1 MASHSIILHLP
12 RWVRRRLERRCAKTR
27 DKVEFRRCQIVL
39 QWAAGQKPEPIAQ
52 SLSCAICTVY
62 RTVAA
67 FRQQGESALAHRTS
81 PGRPCRV
88 TPEDTAALDHVLQQE
103 PRALGKNFSNWTA
116 HHLALHLK
124 LAVHA
129 VTILRHLWA
138 LGWRWRRPV
147 RRVASP
153 DPRYHAKARYLK
165 RLRHQARQGRIHL
178 YYADEMDVALLPTIS
193 GRWMRRGQQTE
204 IDTPGQNAKQ
214 YIFGAVNL
222 VTGALLWVPW
232 SHKNNVGF
240 RQLLKQVLEQPA
252 LGTAKVVMVVDNYRI
267 HKAKAVQEWCRRH
280 RTTLRLYFLP
290 TYSPRLNPIER
301 VWRHFRRNVTDNFF
315 FKTMVRLMHAV
326 QRFLTQLANA
336 PAAVLK
342 IVA

>member
-1 MASHSIILHLP
+1 MASRSIILHLP
-12 RWVRRRLERRCAKTR
+12 RWVRRRLERRSAKTR

-39 QWAAGQKPEPIAQ
+39 QWAADLEPALIAQ
-52 SLSCAICTVY
+52 NLGCAVCTVY
-62 RTVAA
+62 RTMAA
-67 FRQQGESALAHRTS
+67 FRKRGEAALAHQTS
-81 PGRPCRV
+81 PGRPHRV
-88 TPEDTAALDHVLQQE
+88 TPEHTAALDQALQQE
-103 PRALGKNFSNWTA
+103 PRTLGKNFSNWTA
-116 HHLALHLK
+116 RKLALHLK

-165 RLRHQARQGRIHL
+165 RLRRQARRGQIHL

-193 GRWMRRGQQTE
+193 GRWMRQGQQTE

-222 VTGALLWVPW
+222 VTGALLWVSWPN
-232 SHKNNVGF
+232 KNNVGF
-240 RQLLKQVLEQPA
+240 RQLLKQTLEQHVRE
-252 LGTAKVVMVVDNYRI
+252 TAKVVMVIDNYGI
-267 HKAKAVQEWCRRH
+267 HKAKAVLDWCRRH
-280 RTTLRLYFLP
+280 RTTFRLYFLP

-301 VWRHFRRNVTDNFF
+301 VWHHFRQNVTDNFF
-315 FKTMVRLMHAV
+315 FKTMVRLMDAV
-326 QRFLTQLANA
+326 DCFLIELAGT

-342 IVA
+342 IIA

>member
-1 MASHSIILHLP
+1 MASGTSILHLP
-12 RWVRRRLERRCAKTR
+12 RSVRRRLERRSAKTR

-39 QWAAGQKPEPIAQ
+39 QWAAGQPPEPIAQ
-52 SLSCAICTVY
+52 GLGCALCTVY
-62 RTVAA
+62 RTVRA
-67 FRQQGESALAHRTS
+67 FRQQGEAALARRTS
-81 PGRPCRV
+81 PGRPRQV
-88 TPEDTAALDHVLQQE
+88 TLKHAAALNRAMEQE
-103 PRALGKNFSNWTA
+103 PRELGQNFSNWTA
-116 HHLALHLK
+116 HKLVLYLK
-124 LAVHA
+124 LTVHD

-147 RRVASP
+147 QRVASP
-153 DPRYHAKARYLK
+153 DPRYQAKARYLK
-165 RLRHQARQGRIHL
+165 RLRRQARQGRMHL

-222 VTGALLWVPW
+222 ITGALLWVPW
-232 SHKNNVGF
+232 SNKNNVGF
-240 RQLLKQVLEQPA
+240 RQLLKQIMECHAMEATKL
-252 LGTAKVVMVVDNYRI
+252 VMVVDNYRI

-280 RTTLRLYFLP
+280 RTLFRLYFLP

-301 VWRHFRRNVTDNFF
+301 VWRHFRRNVTHNYF
-315 FKTMVRLMHAV
+315 FKTMARLMRAV
-326 QRFLTQLANA
+326 QAFLTELAGA
-336 PAAVLK
+336 PASVLQ